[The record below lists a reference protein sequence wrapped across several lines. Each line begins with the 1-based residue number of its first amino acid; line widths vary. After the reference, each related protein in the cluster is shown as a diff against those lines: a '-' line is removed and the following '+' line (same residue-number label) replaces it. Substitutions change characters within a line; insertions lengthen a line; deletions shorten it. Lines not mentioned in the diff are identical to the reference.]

1 MSQYKWNPVDT
12 SGGAAAAELLDE
24 NMLELDDVVR
34 ICCVNHQ
41 WLLERIEQ
49 EVVQPIVRDDR
60 YYFSSA
66 TVVRIRQVIHVEQVY
81 DADPQ
86 LAALVA
92 DLTEE
97 VQALRRELNRLT
109 D

>member
-1 MSQYKWNPVDT
+1 MSQYQSPENVT
-12 SGGAAAAELLDE
+12 RAELLDDE
-24 NMLELDDVVR
+24 MLELADVTR
-34 ICCVNHQ
+34 ICCVTQQ

-49 EVVQPIVRDDR
+49 QVVQPIVRQDR
-60 YYFSSA
+60 YYFTSA

-97 VQALRRELNRLT
+97 VQALRTQIKRLSQ

>member
-1 MSQYKWNPVDT
+1 MSQYQWISDDT
-12 SGGAAAAELLDE
+12 QAELLDE
-24 NMLELDDVVR
+24 QMLELADVAC
-34 ICCVNHQ
+34 ICCVNDQ

-60 YYFSSA
+60 YYFTSA
-66 TVVRIRQVIHVEQVY
+66 TVVRIQQVIHVEQVY

-97 VQALRRELNRLT
+97 VQALRRELKHLSSS
-109 D
+109 

>member
-1 MSQYKWNPVDT
+1 MSQYQWPENVT
-12 SGGAAAAELLDE
+12 RAELLDDE
-24 NMLELDDVVR
+24 MLELADVTR
-34 ICCVNHQ
+34 ICCVTQQ

-49 EVVQPIVRDDR
+49 QVVQPIVRHDR
-60 YYFSSA
+60 YYFTSA

-97 VQALRRELNRLT
+97 VQALRLQVKRLSQ

>member
-1 MSQYKWNPVDT
+1 MSQYQWISDDT
-12 SGGAAAAELLDE
+12 QAELLDE
-24 NMLELDDVVR
+24 QMLELADVAR
-34 ICCVNHQ
+34 ICCVNDQ

-60 YYFSSA
+60 YYFTSA
-66 TVVRIRQVIHVEQVY
+66 TVVRIQQVIHVEQVY

-97 VQALRRELNRLT
+97 VQALRRELKHLSSS
-109 D
+109 

>member
-1 MSQYKWNPVDT
+1 MSQYQWISDDT
-12 SGGAAAAELLDE
+12 QAELLDE
-24 NMLELDDVVR
+24 QMLELADVAR
-34 ICCVNHQ
+34 ICCVNDQ

-60 YYFSSA
+60 YYFTSA
-66 TVVRIRQVIHVEQVY
+66 TVVRIQRVIHVEQVY

-97 VQALRRELNRLT
+97 VQRLRNELKRLP

>member
-1 MSQYKWNPVDT
+1 MSQYQSNPIDAGSQV
-12 SGGAAAAELLDE
+12 AELLEDS
-24 NMLELDDVVR
+24 LLDLDDVVR
-34 ICCVNHQ
+34 ICCVNQQ

-49 EVVQPIVRDDR
+49 EVVQPVVRDNR
-60 YYFSSA
+60 YYFTSA

-97 VQALRRELNRLT
+97 VQTLRRELKRLSG
-109 D
+109 